1 MKKTAHRTVV
11 GLSLVCAL
19 CFCAFGAQ
27 SASAAEGKNTT
38 AYECVEGGGA
48 KDFSDAH
55 CDNQVA
61 AGTGKFGHK
70 AFALNETVKISVT
83 NEKTKNNTTESTPV
97 IQKGTVF
104 GLASEIECKSL
115 TGEGTLKN
123 EEPSTGVHRVKG
135 TINAKFNTCTVKK
148 PALGCKVKQPIE
160 VSSNVEGVE
169 GLGAGKNEMGLE
181 FKPTGEHFAQLKLEG
196 CIAAGTY
203 NVDGTAIAT
212 GTPSA
217 SGKFTGATS
226 IFTEAM
232 TKETLKLAGNA
243 ASVSSSS
250 TVTKAGTSTAVALTT
265 VT

>member
-1 MKKTAHRTVV
+1 MKKTTHRTVV

-19 CFCAFGAQ
+19 FLCAFAAQ

-38 AYECVEGGGA
+38 AFTCAEGGT

-55 CDNQVA
+55 CDTAVA
-61 AGTGKFGHK
+61 AGTGKFGHV
-70 AFALNETVKISVT
+70 AIPVNETINLSVT
-83 NEKTKNNTTESTPV
+83 NAGTKNNTTESTPV
-97 IQKGTVF
+97 IQKGTIF
-104 GLASEIECKSL
+104 GIASEIECKNLS
-115 TGEGTLKN
+115 GEGTLKN
-123 EEPSTGVHRVKG
+123 EEPSAKVHRVKG
-135 TINAKFNTCTVKK
+135 TITAKFTTCTAKK
-148 PALGCKVKQPIE
+148 PAIGCKVKEPIT

-181 FKPTGEHFAQLKLEG
+181 FKPTGEHFAQITLEG
-196 CIAAGTY
+196 CFTAGTF

-212 GTPSA
+212 GTPPNT
-217 SGKFTGATS
+217 GKFTGATS

-232 TKETLKLAGNA
+232 TKETLKLAGSA

-250 TVTKAGTSTAVALTT
+250 TVRKTGGNPIALTT